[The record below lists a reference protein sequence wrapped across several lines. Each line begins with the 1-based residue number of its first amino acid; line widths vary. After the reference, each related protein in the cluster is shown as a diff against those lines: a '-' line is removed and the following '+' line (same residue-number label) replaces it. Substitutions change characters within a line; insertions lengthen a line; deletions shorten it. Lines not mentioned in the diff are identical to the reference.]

1 MVKSKQNASHF
12 YFTAIYIEITSL
24 LIVTSSKLTHHE
36 DLLPV
41 NVIIVLDTL
50 VTTHIVTLQ

>member
-12 YFTAIYIEITSL
+12 YFTAINIEISSL
-24 LIVTSSKLTHHE
+24 LMVPSSKLTHHE

-50 VTTHIVTLQ
+50 VTTH